1 MVDTLSR
8 RFSELVAQLRGKP
21 RLTEAN
27 ISETIRE
34 IRIALLEADVSLS
47 VVKLF
52 ISSIREKAI
61 GSQIVSQLSP
71 GQALVGV
78 VNQELVDLMQS
89 NNRSL
94 ERSITN
100 SKNLNC
106 ILLAGL
112 QGSGKTTTAGKLG
125 RWFKEHHSSRVLL
138 ASCDVYRP
146 AAIEQIRVLSQSAEV
161 DFYDAEGS
169 KDPFEIVLN
178 AKKNASRNGYDYL
191 IVDTAGR
198 LALDQSMME
207 ELSKIHEL
215 LEPCDNFFIVDAM
228 QGQDAINVAK
238 AFSKAL
244 PLTGVILTKTDGDS
258 RGGSLLSVRQVV
270 KVPVHFV
277 GTGEKVESLELFN
290 AEKMAAR
297 ILGMGDILSL
307 VKDAQKQINDD
318 KVQATLDRVRKRKNL
333 NLEDFQVQIE
343 QLSVMGGVGS
353 ILEKLPMSM
362 RNILKNDAISSDNLG
377 KALVI
382 INSMT
387 NFEKRNPHILR
398 GSRKRRIAGGS
409 GTSVQEVNRL
419 LNQFKSM
426 QKVGKQFKQSSMLK
440 NFVKKAGLRALKQ

>member
-27 ISETIRE
+27 ISETLRE

-47 VVKLF
+47 VVKSF
-52 ISSIREKAI
+52 ISSIREKAV

-71 GQALVGV
+71 GQALVGL
-78 VNQELVDLMQS
+78 VNQELVALMRS
-89 NNRSL
+89 NNHSL
-94 ERSITN
+94 GRSIAN
-100 SKNLNC
+100 PKRLNC
-106 ILLAGL
+106 FLLAGL

-125 RWFKEHHSSRVLL
+125 RWFKEHHSGRVLL

-146 AAIEQIRVLSQSAEV
+146 AAIEQIRVLSQAAEV
-161 DFYDAEGS
+161 DFYDGQGS
-169 KDPFEIVLN
+169 KDPFTIAVN
-178 AKKNASRNGYDYL
+178 AKKNASRNCYDYL

-198 LALDQSMME
+198 MALDQSMME
-207 ELSKIHEL
+207 ELGKIHEL
-215 LEPCDNFFIVDAM
+215 LEPCDNIFVVDAM

-307 VKDAQKQINDD
+307 VQDAQKQLSDD
-318 KVQATLDRVRKRKNL
+318 KVQATVDKVRKSKGL

-343 QLSVMGGVGS
+343 QLNRMGGVNL

-362 RNILKNDAISSDNLG
+362 RTVLKNDAISSDNLA
-377 KALVI
+377 KALAI

-387 NFEKRNPHILR
+387 NSEKRNPHIIR

-419 LNQFKSM
+419 LNQFKSI

-440 NFVKKAGLRALKQ
+440 HFLNKAGLSALK